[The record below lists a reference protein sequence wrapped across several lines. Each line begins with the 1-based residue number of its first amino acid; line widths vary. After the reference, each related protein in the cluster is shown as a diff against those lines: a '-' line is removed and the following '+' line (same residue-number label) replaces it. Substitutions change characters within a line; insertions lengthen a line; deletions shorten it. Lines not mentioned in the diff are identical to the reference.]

1 MAGRK
6 VGSWETVIKPHHSM
20 DIIKLYGVDDI
31 CGPCRHP
38 GDEGRCRDKISHIR
52 GIFSKDQYNRMLDTR
67 IMDTLGLCCEALY
80 TAEECAGGWGENRG
94 L

>member
-1 MAGRK
+1 MAGREVGCLEK
-6 VGSWETVIKPHHSM
+6 VKKPKKSM
-20 DIIKLYGVDDI
+20 GNLKLYRADGI
-31 CGPCRHP
+31 FGPGKHP